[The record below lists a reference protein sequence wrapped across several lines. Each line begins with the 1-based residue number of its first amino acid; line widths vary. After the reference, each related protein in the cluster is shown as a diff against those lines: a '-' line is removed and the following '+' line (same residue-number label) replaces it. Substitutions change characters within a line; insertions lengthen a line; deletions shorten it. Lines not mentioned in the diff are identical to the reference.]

1 MSKSIQN
8 NQEVFEQPETPPK
21 RYSLKCMADIQMEQ
35 PRFFWDGF
43 IPANTVGFIAGAGG
57 CGKSTFV
64 SWIVAKFTRGT
75 LPGAYEGIPGRVLM
89 VSPEDSPAATTKPRL
104 EVNGADC
111 TRIQMLTTK
120 VFAAGKEHER
130 ELTLPRDMP
139 DITQAVTDFRTYYP
153 DEPLLVV
160 LDPITAVMSGDENKA
175 PDVQAVVYPLNAL
188 AQDYGVTI
196 IGIKHNRK
204 GVGIASEMMAGAK
217 DWQTAARWVI
227 AVAKRTDLP
236 PGSTDTSVFQVAKL
250 NSAKKPETAYEFTIT
265 SEIAGVD
272 ESGKPVES
280 SKVSDPVESQ
290 TTFEEAICSERD
302 ILIDGETQNERQ
314 EIADYIRERLQAK
327 GVVLAMELT
336 KECVEVFPV
345 TDKTVRRAFNQSGA
359 KRYRTKEVPPKI
371 VWYLPEM
378 FSSEEQLKQY
388 LSGNTKVEPP
398 TLIDEGGV
406 RTGKNSPE
414 NGVNAQVVP
423 ERTGGVLTGKDLKGK
438 QGKTPG
444 QPSKDGVKGKTPGQP
459 SKSSTDTHS
468 PKEDIGN
475 LTPLPFEEI
484 EN

>member
-1 MSKSIQN
+1 
-8 NQEVFEQPETPPK
+8 
-21 RYSLKCMADIQMEQ
+21 MEQ
-35 PRFFWDGF
+35 LRFFWDGF

-57 CGKSTFV
+57 CGKSTLV
-64 SWIVAKFTRGT
+64 SWIVAKFTQGT
-75 LPGAYEGIPGRVLM
+75 LPGTYEGIPGRVLM
-89 VSPEDSPAATTKPRL
+89 VSPEDLPAATTKPRL
-104 EVNGADC
+104 KVNGADC
-111 TRIQMLTTK
+111 TRVQMLKMK
-120 VFAAGKEHER
+120 VFAAGKEHKR

-160 LDPITAVMSGDENKA
+160 LDPITVAMSGDENKA

-204 GVGIASEMMAGAK
+204 GVGIANEMMAGAK

-227 AVAKRTDLP
+227 SVAARSDLP
-236 PGSTDTSVFQVAKL
+236 PGSPNTSVFQVAKL
-250 NSAKKPETAYEFTIT
+250 NCAKKPETAYEFTIT
-265 SEIAGVD
+265 SGIAGLD
-272 ESGKPVES
+272 GSGNPVES

-290 TTFEEAICSERD
+290 ITFEEAICSERAE
-302 ILIDGETQNERQ
+302 LMDGETRNEKQ
-314 EIADYIRERLQAK
+314 KIAEYIRECLQAK
-327 GVVLAMELT
+327 GVVLATEVT
-336 KECVEVFPV
+336 KECKDVFGV
-345 TDKTVRRAFNQSGA
+345 SDKTVRRAFNQSGA
-359 KRYRTKEVPPKI
+359 KLFRTREVPPK
-371 VWYLPEM
+371 VFWYLSEM

-414 NGVNAQVVP
+414 NGVNAQVAP
-423 ERTGGVLTGKDLKGK
+423 ERTGGVPTEEDLRGK

-444 QPSKDGVKGKTPGQP
+444 QPRKDRAKGKTPGQP
-459 SKSSTDTHS
+459 RKDTHS
-468 PKEDIGN
+468 PKEDTGN
-475 LTPLPFEEI
+475 LTPLPLEEI